1 MQNPERNISAKERL
15 LFSCERFPNPVCF
28 NYRMVFGAELTNNP
42 MRLAAP
48 ERRGIQIEGSSKF
61 EGGMEA
67 KSGKLRLCLSSDQSN
82 QAQKVILKVYAAV
95 PCPFAVVF
103 PDKFVCPKHCGLLQ
117 LKNFSVE
124 SRNDT
129 DFTVVIKNNME
140 GVKYLTFTAESS
152 AEKDSWLNVFQSL
165 STSCASKCKTR
176 LSKNIRLPSLE
187 EVSEEV
193 ERLEE
198 STILK
203 SCENVLRENVDRGSP
218 KGLRRRVLEAPCLEQ
233 ISEEE
238 GEDELE
244 DEEMGFENRVMSS
257 SASSRRRSSL
267 KDCLVEVAVRGGRSL

>member
-1 MQNPERNISAKERL
+1 
-15 LFSCERFPNPVCF
+15 
-28 NYRMVFGAELTNNP
+28 MVFGAELINTP
-42 MRLAAP
+42 MRLAST
-48 ERRGIQIEGSSKF
+48 ERRGIQIEEGSSNF

-67 KSGKLRLCLSSDQSN
+67 KSGKLRLRLPSDQSN

-129 DFTVVIKNNME
+129 DFTLVIKNNME
-140 GVKYLTFTAESS
+140 GGKYLTFSADNCAER
-152 AEKDSWLNVFQSL
+152 DSWLDVFQSL
-165 STSCASKCKTR
+165 STSCSSKTR

-193 ERLEE
+193 ERREE

-203 SCENVLRENVDRGSP
+203 SCENVLRENINRGSP

-238 GEDELE
+238 GEDEDDELE
-244 DEEMGFENRVMSS
+244 DEEMGFENTVMSS